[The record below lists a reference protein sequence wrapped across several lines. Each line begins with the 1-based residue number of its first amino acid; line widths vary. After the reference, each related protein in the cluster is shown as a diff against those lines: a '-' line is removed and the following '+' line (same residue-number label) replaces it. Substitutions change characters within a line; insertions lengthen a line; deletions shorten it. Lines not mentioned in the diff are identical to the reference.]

1 MGLRGATVAFILTL
15 SIFSM
20 GYTKA
25 FAQTVPPLPA
35 SNQSDD
41 SIAAKI
47 SKVINDILN
56 RAPFPAK
63 DLRQAENKTAAVES
77 PDDKTR
83 PVIEILTDKLYEGKN
98 VVFVKITD
106 ESRIDTAFTKFVSNG
121 KIAYGP
127 LVKSE
132 NNQYKSLIDA
142 KGPETVI
149 IFNAID
155 EYGNKAIEK
164 KKFTVEPSKSWI
176 EKTAEWIQDVV
187 PFI

>member
-1 MGLRGATVAFILTL
+1 
-15 SIFSM
+15 M
-20 GYTKA
+20 GYTNA
-25 FAQTVPPLPA
+25 FAQTVPPLPV

-47 SKVINDILN
+47 SKVIDDILN
-56 RAPFPAK
+56 RAAFSAK
-63 DLRQAENKTAAVES
+63 DQQGDNNTAVVES
-77 PDDKTR
+77 KDDKTR

-98 VVFVKITD
+98 VIYVKITD
-106 ESRIDTAFTKFVSNG
+106 HSRIDTAFTKFVSNG

-132 NNQYKSLIDA
+132 NNEYKSLVDA
-142 KGPETVI
+142 KGPATVI

-155 EYGNKAIEK
+155 EHGNKAIEK
-164 KKFTVEPSKSWI
+164 KKFSVEPSKSWF
-176 EKTAEWIQDVV
+176 EKTAKWLQDVM